1 MLPGDLLIYRYNG
14 ESIVPKRIEID
25 AHHIQMAIEIIDCFT
40 SVVGGTQGQL
50 DEMLLQLEGDSP
62 DFRVK
67 RGFAHLLKSQTFSN
81 FEVVS
86 PLQPS
91 ELRERVYALSAISS
105 PSVEHSKSTLATLA
119 SNLSQELSTEIM
131 PAQITQGLYADL
143 PDNRILTEFTAPDP
157 IALIHRY
164 NLSQVQGVF
173 YRASELTI
181 NAHRN
186 VPGQYKLLF
195 RYLKLFQLM
204 TYIEGD
210 ADTGFTIK
218 VDGPTSLFKA
228 STRYGLAIAKL
239 IPAILHVTKWS
250 LSATLQTKDFY
261 TGNIKVGRYS
271 LTDKCG
277 LETHYPP
284 GKSYDSMLEASFAD
298 RWDKLKTEWVLE
310 REVNLLPIPGSVM
323 IPDFRLVHPDGRDY
337 ILEIVGYWR
346 PEYLQKKFAQVH
358 KSGCKKLILAISER
372 LNLDKAGLNANDLPC
387 EVIWFKDKLLPKSV
401 LEVIDAKQLIVD
413 SWQLALKPSEVLTVA
428 ARALK
433 VPPRCVRQDKTDGEF
448 VRVLFRCLIL
458 VKTHI
463 PHFGKVASK
472 KPDFASRQSVSYDR

>member
-14 ESIVPKRIEID
+14 ESIVPKRIELD

-40 SVVGGTQGQL
+40 SVTGGTQGQL
-50 DEMLLQLEGDSP
+50 DEMLLELEGDSP

-67 RGFAHLLKSQTFSN
+67 RGFAHLLKSQSFSK
-81 FEVVS
+81 FEIVS

-91 ELRERVYALSAISS
+91 ELRERVYALAAIAS
-105 PSVEHSKSTLATLA
+105 PSVEHSKTTLATLA
-119 SNLSQELSTEIM
+119 SNLSQELSAEII

-143 PDNRILTEFTAPDP
+143 PDNRILTEFNAPDP
-157 IALIHRY
+157 VALIHRY

-210 ADTGFTIK
+210 ADHGFTIK

-261 TGNIKVGRYS
+261 TGNLKVGRYS

-298 RWDKLKTEWVLE
+298 RWDKLKTDWVLE

-346 PEYLQKKFAQVH
+346 PEYLQKKFAQVR
-358 KSGCKKLILAISER
+358 KSGCKNLILAISER
-372 LNLDKAGLNANDLPC
+372 LNLEKAGLNARDLPC

-401 LEVIDAKQLIVD
+401 LEVIDAIDRVNLD
-413 SWQLALKPSEVLTVA
+413 S
-428 ARALK
+428 
-433 VPPRCVRQDKTDGEF
+433 
-448 VRVLFRCLIL
+448 
-458 VKTHI
+458 
-463 PHFGKVASK
+463 
-472 KPDFASRQSVSYDR
+472 

>member
-1 MLPGDLLIYRYNG
+1 MLPGDLLIYRYSG
-14 ESIVPKRIEID
+14 ESIVPKRIELD
-25 AHHIQMAIEIIDCFT
+25 AHHLQMAMDIIDCFQST
-40 SVVGGTQGQL
+40 VGGTQGQL

-62 DFRVK
+62 DFRTK
-67 RGFAHLLKSQTFSN
+67 RGFAHLLKNQSFST
-81 FEVVS
+81 FEVIS
-86 PLQPS
+86 PLNPS
-91 ELRERVYALSAISS
+91 ELRERVYALAAAAS
-105 PSVEHSKSTLATLA
+105 PSVAHSKATLATLA
-119 SNLSQELSTEIM
+119 ATLSQELKHEVI

-143 PDNRILTEFTAPDP
+143 PDNRILTEFKQPDP
-157 IALIHRY
+157 VALIHRY

-210 ADTGFTIK
+210 VDKGFTIK
-218 VDGPTSLFKA
+218 VDGPTSLFKP

-250 LSATLQTKDFY
+250 LVATLQTKDFY
-261 TGNIKVGRYS
+261 TGNPKVGRYS

-298 RWDKLKTEWVLE
+298 RWDKLKTDWVLE

-346 PEYLQKKFAQVH
+346 PEYLRKKFAQVR
-358 KSGCKKLILAISER
+358 KSGCTNLILAISER
-372 LNLDKAGLNANDLPC
+372 LNLEKAGVNANDLPC
-387 EVIWFKDKLLPKSV
+387 DVIWFKDKLLPKSV
-401 LEVIDAKQLIVD
+401 LEIIDRSAD
-413 SWQLALKPSEVLTVA
+413 N
-428 ARALK
+428 
-433 VPPRCVRQDKTDGEF
+433 
-448 VRVLFRCLIL
+448 
-458 VKTHI
+458 
-463 PHFGKVASK
+463 
-472 KPDFASRQSVSYDR
+472 